1 MIIKSVVAVNTKN
14 ASKNVTALT
23 KITVTIASNVMTM
36 HRAAAVIPMNR
47 VTLTV
52 PQDHRINQAISVT
65 IAKVTIM
72 SAAVTTAAMTIVK
85 ATMRATVIKV
95 TTMAAI
101 KATKATNHVMTAVT
115 VLIKASVLKTE
126 NHALVTNHLPKKL
139 SVHMNLEVMT
149 VPVNHAV
156 W

>member
-1 MIIKSVVAVNTKN
+1 
-14 ASKNVTALT
+14 
-23 KITVTIASNVMTM
+23 
-36 HRAAAVIPMNR
+36 
-47 VTLTV
+47 
-52 PQDHRINQAISVT
+52 
-65 IAKVTIM
+65 M